1 MYKTECFK
9 ADQFKPARF
18 ESEGSI
24 KLAGKTI
31 PYRTVSEDTVF
42 YTSDGKPIATIF
54 SYSYI
59 RSDVKDTAS
68 RPVIFGYNGGPGSS
82 SMYVHA
88 GFLGTRR
95 IVYGEPDRPT
105 ALPPYEVI
113 DNPNCLIDIADIVL
127 VDPVATGYGAL
138 LDDEKGKEF
147 FGIEQDAEAFLTFVE
162 QWLHRHNRWLS
173 PKYLVGESY
182 GCTRSAIAAGIAST
196 RGKER
201 SYGIAFDGIVMIGN
215 TVSVGKYFGREVPV
229 DSAVICFPTYAAV
242 NWYHNHPTDQ
252 SLEEFVYEA
261 KAFADRD
268 YLLALYQG
276 DALQGRERERIIK
289 KLMYYTGVSREYLEE
304 RALKI
309 DSPTFRQEVAKAKGY
324 AVARFDGRITR
335 PFYTPQ
341 KVEEKVG
348 LWDDASSDRYGAY
361 YYGALTGDLLPRL
374 GVKLDRQY
382 VSSAGVI
389 RDWNREET
397 MGTTA
402 EQLRNAM
409 CRTPGMRTFFA
420 NGWFDGATDCGH
432 IFYTLTHAGLP
443 MDRVTFKGY
452 PSGHMIY
459 IGEENIKNLCDD
471 IRCFIQGG
479 MPGKE

>member
-147 FGIEQDAEAFLTFVE
+147 FGIGCLCLILIWDILYYKS
-162 QWLHRHNRWLS
+162 RH
-173 PKYLVGESY
+173 K
-182 GCTRSAIAAGIAST
+182 
-196 RGKER
+196 
-201 SYGIAFDGIVMIGN
+201 
-215 TVSVGKYFGREVPV
+215 
-229 DSAVICFPTYAAV
+229 
-242 NWYHNHPTDQ
+242 
-252 SLEEFVYEA
+252 
-261 KAFADRD
+261 
-268 YLLALYQG
+268 
-276 DALQGRERERIIK
+276 
-289 KLMYYTGVSREYLEE
+289 
-304 RALKI
+304 
-309 DSPTFRQEVAKAKGY
+309 
-324 AVARFDGRITR
+324 
-335 PFYTPQ
+335 
-341 KVEEKVG
+341 
-348 LWDDASSDRYGAY
+348 
-361 YYGALTGDLLPRL
+361 
-374 GVKLDRQY
+374 
-382 VSSAGVI
+382 
-389 RDWNREET
+389 DW
-397 MGTTA
+397 M
-402 EQLRNAM
+402 
-409 CRTPGMRTFFA
+409 
-420 NGWFDGATDCGH
+420 
-432 IFYTLTHAGLP
+432 
-443 MDRVTFKGY
+443 
-452 PSGHMIY
+452 
-459 IGEENIKNLCDD
+459 
-471 IRCFIQGG
+471 
-479 MPGKE
+479 